1 MQTIGI
7 YIVSFVV
14 GIFVGNA
21 VLKKPNVLPKVTNI
35 QQQTSSSSF
44 SIEPPPSESLKGTIS
59 SRSGTLLWESR
70 IATEPSELTANV
82 PIQQGEEYITGKKSS
97 ATFQFATIG
106 SITLSENTDISFIQT
121 MPIDFV
127 VKQNNGNVNYTI
139 NETAP
144 LSIRIRNAL
153 ITKTSGIIQITIK
166 SDDPIITIS
175 TIKGTAQIG
184 FNDLENV
191 SQVFTLREGQI
202 YEYDSDNHTAI
213 NAKNK

>member
-7 YIVSFVV
+7 YIVSFIV
-14 GIFVGNA
+14 GIFIGNT
-21 VLKKPNVLPKVTNI
+21 VLKKPNVLPKVTNT

-59 SRSGTLLWESR
+59 SRSGTIQWESR
-70 IATEPSELTANV
+70 IATEPSELTADV
-82 PIQQGEEYITGKKSS
+82 PIQQGEELITNKKSG
-97 ATFQFATIG
+97 ATLQFTSVG
-106 SITLSENTDISFIQT
+106 SITLSENTDVSFIQT
-121 MPIDFV
+121 LPIDFV
-127 VKQNNGNVNYTI
+127 VKQNNGVVNYEI
-139 NETAP
+139 NGSTP

-153 ITKTSGIIQITIK
+153 ITKTSGTIKIAIK
-166 SDDPIITIS
+166 SDESIITIS

-191 SQVFTLREGQI
+191 SQVFTLREGQV